1 MHSDAMKAVLKW
13 FDKTNT
19 LGGWDPAFHS
29 DNKVSRFCWLILFL
43 SGSGFTLMAI
53 QQTVQQYF
61 MFQTKIMIE
70 QFYQENGLVLP
81 AVTICNSNRVHCGN
95 LYQEARKAELVSFL
109 IDNLKQ
115 IHSKCI
121 ECLYQ

>member
-1 MHSDAMKAVLKW
+1 MKAVLKW

-19 LGGWDPAFHS
+19 LGGWEPAFHS
-29 DNKVSRFCWLILFL
+29 DNRVSRFCWLILFL

-109 IDNLKQ
+109 IDNLMQ
-115 IHSKCI
+115 IQSLKDTSVT
-121 ECLYQ
+121 